1 MVSVDDE
8 SLIGGGPDLQQK
20 IWDMAKK
27 TVEEWTGQKL
37 TPSSVYGI
45 RSYKNGAILAPHVD
59 RLPLISSMIINVDQD
74 VDEDWPLEV
83 YGHDGKAYNVTMKP
97 GDMVLYESHS
107 IIHGRPFPLKGR
119 YYANIFVH
127 FEPSKPKTVHQAAQ
141 SGDLEALQDASKDD
155 ISLLYGKDENLWQA
169 MHEAA
174 RSGHKTIVKFLVQ
187 NGANINAL
195 TNGGDTPLDIALS
208 AHGLDHPIVKLL
220 IDLGGVQSSNIVE
233 DFEDSE
239 L

>member
-8 SLIGGGPDLQQK
+8 SLTGGGPDLQQK

-37 TPSSVYGI
+37 TPTSVYGI
-45 RSYKNGAILAPHVD
+45 RSYKDGAILAPHVD

-119 YYANIFVH
+119 FYANIFVH
-127 FEPSKPKTVHQAAQ
+127 FEPTKPKTVHQAAQ
-141 SGDLEALQDASKDD
+141 TGDLDALKDASKED
-155 ISLLYGKDENLWQA
+155 ISLLFAEDENLWQA
-169 MHEAA
+169 LHEAA
-174 RSGHKTIVKFLVQ
+174 RSGHETIVKFLVH
-187 NGANINAL
+187 NGADINAL
-195 TNGGDTPLDIALS
+195 TRGGDTPLDIAVS
-208 AHGLDHPIVKLL
+208 THGFNHPIVQLF
-220 IDLGGVQSSNIVE
+220 IDLGGAQSSKRDE
-233 DFEDSE
+233 EFEDSE